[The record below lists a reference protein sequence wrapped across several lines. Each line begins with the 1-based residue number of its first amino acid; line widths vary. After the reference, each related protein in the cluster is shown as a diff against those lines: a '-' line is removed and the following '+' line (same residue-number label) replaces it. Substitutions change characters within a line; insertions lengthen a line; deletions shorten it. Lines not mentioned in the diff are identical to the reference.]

1 MNLRLVLGHWVAQE
15 GHGAAL
21 SQSQWGVR
29 WGHLVWAWGH
39 SSRLPWLWCQLPPS
53 GFWIRFSPGY

>member
-39 SSRLPWLWCQLPPS
+39 SSRLPWL
-53 GFWIRFSPGY
+53 